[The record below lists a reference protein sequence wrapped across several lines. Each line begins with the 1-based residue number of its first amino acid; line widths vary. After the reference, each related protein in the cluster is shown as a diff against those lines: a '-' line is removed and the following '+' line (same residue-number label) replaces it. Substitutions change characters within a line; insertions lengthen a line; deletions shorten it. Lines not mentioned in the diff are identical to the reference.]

1 MQIPQ
6 IAKKYGIS
14 EAFLNAKDDALLIAA
29 DSLLDLK
36 GMVENNAPR
45 GEVSAKLQFLSDFLR
60 DVKNS
65 TH

>member
-29 DSLLDLK
+29 DSLLDVK
-36 GMVENNAPR
+36 GMVQGNHPR
-45 GEVSAKLQFLSDFLR
+45 EEIAAKLQFLSDFLR
-60 DVKNS
+60 ECKNAN
-65 TH
+65 H